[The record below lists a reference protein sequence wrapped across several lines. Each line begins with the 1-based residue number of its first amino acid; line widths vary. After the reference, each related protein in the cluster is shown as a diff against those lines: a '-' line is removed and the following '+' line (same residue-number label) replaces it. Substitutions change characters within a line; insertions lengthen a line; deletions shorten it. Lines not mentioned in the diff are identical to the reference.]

1 MIVAFTLY
9 KEDYEGP
16 PKPGYGA
23 QGRHSCFELG

>member
-23 QGRHSCFELG
+23 QGTGIHVLN